1 MGLLTDLW
9 DKLTSEEWCQSFSFH
24 ASLIITLTSPVT
36 FSALVL
42 SASTHPFALKPWD
55 VEIET
60 LVASVGSGGNVWARE
75 GGAEGA
81 PVSLI
86 YPYFSVTRAAESR
99 R

>member
-1 MGLLTDLW
+1 MSLLTDLW
-9 DKLTSEEWCQSFSFH
+9 DKLTSEEWCQSVSFH

-75 GGAEGA
+75 GVRRERRSA
-81 PVSLI
+81 S
-86 YPYFSVTRAAESR
+86 FTRTFQ
-99 R
+99 